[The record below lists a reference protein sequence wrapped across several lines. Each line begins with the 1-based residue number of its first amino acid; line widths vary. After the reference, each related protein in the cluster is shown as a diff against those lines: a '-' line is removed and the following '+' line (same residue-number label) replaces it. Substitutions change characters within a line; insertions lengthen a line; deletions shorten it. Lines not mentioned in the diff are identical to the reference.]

1 MNVTL
6 TPLVPSPSADD
17 LSQAIEEV
25 CARFAALVRH
35 AGRRHGLAP
44 EVLDEVAQEVRI
56 RLWRSLGSGEKIRSA
71 PASYVY
77 RTAVSAALD
86 LLRRKRARG
95 GIGCAD
101 RAARLDGLSDDAR
114 LPGDA
119 LDDEELSRQVS
130 QAVERLPLARRVA
143 VRMHLAGYDRDEIAA
158 MAGWSEAKTRN
169 LLYRGLAD
177 LRELLA
183 SSPIA
188 TEVRWHT
195 GRVDETAP
203 PADARR
209 RAVRVA
215 SHASAHAAAASSSR
229 RTSGSS
235 CSTC

>member
-1 MNVTL
+1 MTSIL
-6 TPLVPSPSADD
+6 APHAAASGDD

-25 CARFAALVRH
+25 CTRFGALVRH

-56 RLWRSLGSGEKIRSA
+56 RLWRSLGTGEKIRGA

-86 LLRRKRARG
+86 LLRRRRARG
-95 GIGCAD
+95 GIACVD
-101 RAARLDGLSDDAR
+101 RAARLEGLSDEAR
-114 LPGDA
+114 LPGA
-119 LDDEELSRQVS
+119 VLDDEELSRQVS
-130 QAVERLPLARRVA
+130 QAVEWLPLARRVA
-143 VRMHLAGYDRDEIAA
+143 VRLHLAGYDRDEIAA
-158 MAGWSEAKTRN
+158 LAGWTEAKTRN

-183 SSPIA
+183 CSPIA

-195 GRVDETAP
+195 RGVGQTAP
-203 PADARR
+203 PPDARR
-209 RAVRVA
+209 RVVRVA
-215 SHASAHAAAASSSR
+215 SHGSARATAASNAR

-235 CSTC
+235 CSIC

>member
-1 MNVTL
+1 MNIIL
-6 TPLVPSPSADD
+6 TPVASPATSDD

-25 CARFAALVRH
+25 CARFGALVRH

-56 RLWRSLGSGEKIRSA
+56 RLWRSLGTGEKIRGA

-86 LLRRKRARG
+86 LLRRRRARG
-95 GIGCAD
+95 GIACAD
-101 RAARLDGLSDDAR
+101 RAARLDGLSDEAR

-130 QAVERLPLARRVA
+130 EAVEQLPLARRVA
-143 VRMHLAGYDRDEIAA
+143 VRLHLAGYDRDEIAA
-158 MAGWSEAKTRN
+158 LAGWTEAKTRN

-177 LRELLA
+177 LREMLA

-195 GRVDETAP
+195 RRIGETAP
-203 PADARR
+203 APDSRR

-215 SHASAHAAAASSSR
+215 SHGSARAAAANGMR

>member
-1 MNVTL
+1 MTI
-6 TPLVPSPSADD
+6 PLAPRARPACGDD

-25 CARFAALVRH
+25 CARFGALVRH
-35 AGRRHGLAP
+35 AGRRHGLDP

-56 RLWRSLGSGEKIRSA
+56 RLWRSLGTCEKIRGA

-95 GIGCAD
+95 GIASAD
-101 RAARLDGLSDDAR
+101 GAARLDGLSDGAR
-114 LPGDA
+114 LPGDT

-143 VRMHLAGYDRDEIAA
+143 VRMHLAGYDRDEMAA
-158 MAGWSEAKTRN
+158 LAGWTEAKTRN

-195 GRVDETAP
+195 GRVGELVA

-215 SHASAHAAAASSSR
+215 SHASVREAAASNAR